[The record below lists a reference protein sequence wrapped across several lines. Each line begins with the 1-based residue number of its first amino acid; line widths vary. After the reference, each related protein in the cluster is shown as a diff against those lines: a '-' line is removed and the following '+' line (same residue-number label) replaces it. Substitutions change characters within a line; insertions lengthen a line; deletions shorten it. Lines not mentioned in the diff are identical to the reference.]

1 MASNRPLPGDLTV
14 TGMDQASTW
23 AWEANV
29 TDLIN
34 EMQTD
39 HDADTTNG
47 TNVKTLLNLLQH
59 RSQNFIIQTSPVL
72 AIDTNFDVKNTE
84 VCIFVA
90 GGVVFS
96 LADNTNCDTGTV
108 KTITTARWGAF
119 IVEASSAT
127 AMAATWAASDYATEA
142 LALAAAKAL
151 TPTANKCAMGFVTVL
166 AAGST
171 WTAGTDALEGG
182 TGGTP
187 ATTTNYYSMAVSNFA
202 AVSTSP
208 SPALANSTAITMLRS

>member
-14 TGMDQASTW
+14 TGMDQASEW
-23 AWEANV
+23 AWMANV

-34 EMQTD
+34 EVQTD
-39 HDADTTNG
+39 HDADSTNA
-47 TNVKTLLNLLQH
+47 TNYKTLLNLLQH
-59 RSQNFIIQTSPVL
+59 RSQNFVVQTSPAL

-84 VCIFVA
+84 TTLFVA
-90 GGVVFS
+90 GGVAYT
-96 LADNTNCDTGTV
+96 LADNTSCDTGTT
-108 KTITTARWGAF
+108 KTIATTKWGAF
-119 IVEASSAT
+119 MVEASDAT
-127 AMAATWAASDYATEA
+127 TLTATWAASDYASEA

-151 TPTANKCAMGFVTVL
+151 TPTASKCCIGFVTVQ

-171 WTAGTDALEGG
+171 WTAGTDALTTG

-187 ATTTNYYSMAVSNFA
+187 ANATNYYSLSVSNFA
-202 AVSTSP
+202 AISTSP